1 VYSPGLKPNLGGR
14 NLCYNTEPVL
24 LMTLIERRRERKA
37 RKLARLLVALDDTA
51 RVERRE
57 PRRRSLRASLS
68 GAR

>member
-1 VYSPGLKPNLGGR
+1 VYCRHLAAKLGGR
-14 NLCYNTEPVL
+14 NLCYNTEPLL

-51 RVERRE
+51 RVERCE
-57 PRRRSLRASLS
+57 PPRRSLRASLS